1 MTTHRRVALV
11 AVVLCL
17 LSASSLAA
25 QFGGL
30 KKKAAKAVGA
40 EAGVTPP
47 ATPAG
52 KATPPPEVTPVI
64 VDHYLAGIKAGEEQ
78 RAKIAQGNSPAG
90 QYYAAVDA
98 KKKHDKYCAEY
109 QEKQMAEYQRM
120 TGAMKYDSAAL
131 VMQKRDPS
139 CQTYA
144 ADPKE
149 PSFEELS
156 KAQGSQDSAAAAGA
170 GLDVSQWAGL
180 NEWIPMAVYQMV
192 NSPDQNDQLLAS
204 NFSKKP
210 SEMAALRA
218 RKADLATALNIRGPE
233 RQKKE
238 APAAMTAPAAPAAGA
253 AGAAGGQGDANCYST
268 EMQKNQPALEALGK
282 RAEAAQKKGDNA
294 SMMAISDTIQQLTSG
309 AMKKCGMMH

>member
-1 MTTHRRVALV
+1 MTTHRRAALV
-11 AVVLCL
+11 ALVLCL

-30 KKKAAKAVGA
+30 KKKAAQAAGA
-40 EAGVTPP
+40 ATGVAPANTP
-47 ATPAG
+47 G

-64 VDHYLAGIKAGEEQ
+64 VDHYLAGIKAGEAE
-78 RAKIAQGNSPAG
+78 RARLAQGNTPAG

-109 QEKQMAEYQRM
+109 QEKQMAEYQRLI
-120 TGAMKYDSAAL
+120 AAAKYDSSAL
-131 VMQKRDPS
+131 VMQKKDPS

-149 PSFEELS
+149 PSFDELA
-156 KAQGSQDSAAAAGA
+156 KAKGSQDSAAAAAA
-170 GLDVSQWAGL
+170 GVDVSQWAGL
-180 NEWIPMAVYQMV
+180 NEWIPVAVYQMV

-204 NFSKKP
+204 NFSKKV
-210 SEMAALRA
+210 SEISALRA
-218 RKADLATALNIRGPE
+218 RQADLATALNIRGPE

-238 APAAMTAPAAPAAGA
+238 APAAMAAPAAPAAGA
-253 AGAAGGQGDANCYST
+253 AGAAGTQGDANCYST

-294 SMMAISDTIQQLTSG
+294 SMMAIADTIQQLTSG
-309 AMKKCGMMH
+309 AMKKCGMMK